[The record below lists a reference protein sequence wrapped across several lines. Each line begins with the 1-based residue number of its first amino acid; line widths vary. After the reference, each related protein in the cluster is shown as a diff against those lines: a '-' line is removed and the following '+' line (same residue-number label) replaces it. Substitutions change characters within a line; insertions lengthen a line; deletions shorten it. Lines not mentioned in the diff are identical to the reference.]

1 MQYCIL
7 KIQTDRIFKSMRKNN
22 HVEVTIS
29 PEAND
34 ELFNYCLKGLPQGEG
49 GRGIG
54 NSVEKYLIKRGR
66 CRFVPSATTPS
77 ALPAPSVQPRGE
89 HVRGLGRR
97 DARNGVRVTRNVS
110 ADAPWIIPTGHH
122 GLRFVGKMPAA
133 ASLGR
138 QLWRPS
144 TTWTTRTQIMAS
156 LRRHA
161 VQTMPRQYHS
171 PVIENRY
178 LTLVVNY
185 VTMRQRIKEVGTA

>member
-1 MQYCIL
+1 MA
-7 KIQTDRIFKSMRKNN
+7 SA
-22 HVEVTIS
+22 S
-29 PEAND
+29 PATSARTPR
-34 ELFNYCLKGLPQGEG
+34 GSSQ
-49 GRGIG
+49 RGIASCG
-54 NSVEKYLIKRGR
+54 LWAK
-66 CRFVPSATTPS
+66 CP
-77 ALPAPSVQPRGE
+77 QP
-89 HVRGLGRR
+89 LRR

-178 LTLVVNY
+178 LTFVVNY
-185 VTMRQRIKEVGTA
+185 VIMRQCIKEVGTA